1 MKQHEYE
8 GSATLL
14 KCLQHRNAV
23 PYESSTCFWKT
34 VRQVVWMR
42 QSRMKK
48 GPTKRIVKIRDRHSV
63 LCTSDETEWESNG
76 GEKREGRERLAAR
89 LTPYLLATWPS
100 GNVSAYEKG

>member
-1 MKQHEYE
+1 
-8 GSATLL
+8 
-14 KCLQHRNAV
+14 
-23 PYESSTCFWKT
+23 
-34 VRQVVWMR
+34 MR